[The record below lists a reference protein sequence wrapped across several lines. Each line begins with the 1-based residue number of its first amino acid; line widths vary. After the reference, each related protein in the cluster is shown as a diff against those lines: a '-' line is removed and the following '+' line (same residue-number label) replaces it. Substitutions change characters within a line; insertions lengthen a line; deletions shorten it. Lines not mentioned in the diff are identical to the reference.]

1 MRIDKATI
9 GGKST
14 FASGMF
20 FGIAVSSAL
29 AVGTI
34 SGAGSAN
41 ASCVS
46 IGGFSLGS
54 GCYSTPTSIAVGLGK
69 ATTAVGYGLFN
80 IAIGVGDNAYAYSE
94 GTLNLAWAGGTS
106 AATTASGTLNVGY
119 AGGTNAYASS
129 VGNLNAAIQQGNN
142 TAPYSS
148 GAYSGDKYGTGGNT
162 ANVAVLLGG
171 DSYVVAGSPGDEDPD
186 FGPGFGNI
194 AVSLGRGSGNIV
206 RALGNLNS
214 AVNVG
219 IGQSGDN
226 FVQSLGVLN
235 NATNIGG
242 SGNTVTAT
250 GGKGGLTKP
259 GLNVAF
265 TLGGSGNKVSAGPG
279 PGAIA
284 GAVGGSGKAVSQAG
298 FGINVKGP
306 HAAAAVSSR
315 TQIRESNPS
324 ASSTGRRGSQ
334 AGH

>member
-1 MRIDKATI
+1 MRTGNKATI
-9 GGKST
+9 RGKST
-14 FASGMF
+14 FASGTF

-54 GCYSTPTSIAVGLGK
+54 GCYSTPTSIAVGLGN

-80 IAIGVGDNAYAYSE
+80 IAIAVGESAYAYSE
-94 GTLNLAWAGGTS
+94 GTLNLALAGGTS

-148 GAYSGDKYGTGGNT
+148 GAYSGDQYGTGGNT
-162 ANVAVLLGG
+162 ANVAILLGG
-171 DSYVVAGSPGDEDPD
+171 DSYVVAGTPGNQDPD
-186 FGPGFGNI
+186 FGPGFGNV
-194 AVSLGRGSGNIV
+194 AVSIGRGSGNIV

-214 AVNVG
+214 AFNIVG
-219 IGQSGDN
+219 DHTANN

-235 NATNIGG
+235 NTTNIGG
-242 SGNTVTAT
+242 AGNIVRAT

-265 TLGGSGNKVSAGPG
+265 TLGGSNNEVIAGPG

-284 GAVGGSGKAVSQAG
+284 GTVGGSDKHATRTG

-306 HAAAAVSSR
+306 HAAAAVSAGPAHS
-315 TQIRESNPS
+315 S
-324 ASSTGRRGSQ
+324 SSTGRRGPR

>member
-1 MRIDKATI
+1 
-9 GGKST
+9 
-14 FASGMF
+14 
-20 FGIAVSSAL
+20 
-29 AVGTI
+29 VGW
-34 SGAGSAN
+34 GSAN

-54 GCYSTPTSIAVGLGK
+54 GCYSTPTSIAVGLGN
-69 ATTAVGYGLFN
+69 ATTAVGYGLLN
-80 IAIGVGDNAYAYSE
+80 IANAVGDNAYAYSE
-94 GTLNLAWAGGTS
+94 GTLNLEWAGGTS
-106 AATTASGTLNVGY
+106 AAPTASGALNVRY

-142 TAPYSS
+142 TAPYSQS
-148 GAYSGDKYGTGGNT
+148 GGAFSGDKYGTGGNT
-162 ANVAVLLGG
+162 ANVAIVLGG
-171 DSYVVAGSPGDEDPD
+171 ESYVVAGSPGDEDPD

-214 AVNVG
+214 AFNIG

-265 TLGGSGNKVSAGPG
+265 TLGGSGNKVSAGSG

-298 FGINVKGP
+298 FGINVKSP

-324 ASSTGRRGSQ
+324 ASSTGRRGLQ